1 MGLLEPS
8 VGSAHRAGESS
19 ALVAEQFAFHQS
31 TGQRR
36 AVQFDIGAVFPKALV
51 VDGSGDE
58 LFSSAGFTLNQ
69 DRSVG
74 TRHHLECAPDG
85 LQARA
90 GADENRARDLPGV
103 G

>member
-8 VGSAHRAGESS
+8 IGSAHRAGEGS

-31 TGQRR
+31 GGQRG
-36 AVQFDIGAVFPKALV
+36 AVQFDIRALLPKALV

-58 LFSSAGFTLNQ
+58 LFSGAGFTLNQ

-74 TRHHLECAPDG
+74 TRHHLECAPD
-85 LQARA
+85 
-90 GADENRARDLPGV
+90 
-103 G
+103 